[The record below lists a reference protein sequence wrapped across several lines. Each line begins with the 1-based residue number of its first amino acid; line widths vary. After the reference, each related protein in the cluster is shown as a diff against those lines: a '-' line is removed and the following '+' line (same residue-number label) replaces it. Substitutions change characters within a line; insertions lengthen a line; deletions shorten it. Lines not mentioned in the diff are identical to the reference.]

1 MLERI
6 KNRNVE
12 KRPNENLLEGL
23 LKPDES
29 RLLGQHAFP
38 VEFARAQKP
47 SAPGSLETSQLSD
60 SDLLLYWEVVAMC
73 EAGRLKTFDV
83 LYQGGATGLMLHINK
98 PVREKANKQQLLVA
112 VTTSLAAFVAE
123 EAYATDFMDFRG
135 PARQS

>member
-1 MLERI
+1 
-6 KNRNVE
+6 
-12 KRPNENLLEGL
+12 
-23 LKPDES
+23 
-29 RLLGQHAFP
+29 
-38 VEFARAQKP
+38 
-47 SAPGSLETSQLSD
+47 
-60 SDLLLYWEVVAMC
+60 MC